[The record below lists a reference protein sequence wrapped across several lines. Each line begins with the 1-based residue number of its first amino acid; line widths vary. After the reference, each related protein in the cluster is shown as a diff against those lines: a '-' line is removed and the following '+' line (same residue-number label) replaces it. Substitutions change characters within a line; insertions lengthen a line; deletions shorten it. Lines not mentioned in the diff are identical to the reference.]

1 MRKIL
6 MAATI
11 FGLAT
16 VGAAQQ
22 AHAVRIL
29 GHGTDKCSE
38 WIKNRDGNLKNEYRE
53 WILGYL
59 SASAFLKN
67 QDVLKDLSYANV
79 IKKVDEACEARPGM
93 GIDEVLDRWFN

>member
-1 MRKIL
+1 MRKTVL
-6 MAATI
+6 ASMVLGLVTFGATEN
-11 FGLAT
+11 
-16 VGAAQQ
+16 

-38 WIKNRDGNLKNEYRE
+38 WLKNRDGGLKNEYRE

-67 QDVLKDLSYANV
+67 QDVLRNLSYAAV
-79 IKKVDEACEARPGM
+79 LKRVDEACEARPNM

>member
-6 MAATI
+6 VAATVL
-11 FGLAT
+11 GLST
-16 VGAAQQ
+16 FGAADN

-38 WIKNRDGNLKNEYRE
+38 WLKNRDSNLKNEYRE

-67 QDVLKDLSYANV
+67 QDVLKGMSYAAV
-79 IKKVDEACEARPGM
+79 LKRVDETCESRPGM

>member
-1 MRKIL
+1 MRNAI
-6 MAATI
+6 MALLL
-11 FGLAT
+11 FGLVT
-16 VGAAQQ
+16 VGAAGD

-67 QDVLKDLSYANV
+67 QDVLKGMSYANV
-79 IKKVDEACEARPGM
+79 LKRVDEACESRPGM

>member
-1 MRKIL
+1 MRKMV
-6 MAATI
+6 MAAMVLGLCG
-11 FGLAT
+11 FGAS
-16 VGAAQQ
+16 GP

-29 GHGTDKCSE
+29 GHGTDKCTE
-38 WIKNRDGNLKNEYRE
+38 WLKNRDGNLKNEYRE

-67 QDVLKDLSYANV
+67 QDVLRNMSYAAV
-79 IKKVDEACEARPGM
+79 LKRVDEDCERRPQM